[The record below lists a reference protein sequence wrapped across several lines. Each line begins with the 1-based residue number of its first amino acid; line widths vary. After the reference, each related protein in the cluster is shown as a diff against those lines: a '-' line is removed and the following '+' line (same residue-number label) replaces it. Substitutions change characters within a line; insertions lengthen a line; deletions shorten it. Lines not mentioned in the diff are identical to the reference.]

1 MIATSDRRPG
11 RVGASPSCDPGSG
24 GARHARGLAPF
35 ATALS
40 GLLPFSFFP
49 KERGMKKSFDTGLV
63 RRDEAYS
70 KTKVMERLGI
80 SQSFWDKMLDDGL
93 PFASVGHGRWV
104 TGESLFRYFE
114 KIAECKQLAT

>member
-1 MIATSDRRPG
+1 MFRSADRTFCGHQFLPDVLSSYVSTRLLLRHISEQHFVH
-11 RVGASPSCDPGSG
+11 RV
-24 GARHARGLAPF
+24 
-35 ATALS
+35 
-40 GLLPFSFFP
+40 
-49 KERGMKKSFDTGLV
+49 KKSFDTGLV